1 MINLTGGLPE
11 GGGGTVTSNKCGG
24 IQIGCGGIA
33 TALLQLNLNGTPSID
48 APVKKIFNHFILK
61 YIFIQY
67 HLILLKLA
75 QHLYGP

>member
-48 APVKKIFNHFILK
+48 APV
-61 YIFIQY
+61 
-67 HLILLKLA
+67 
-75 QHLYGP
+75 